1 MGSLQLRTTLE
12 NGDITGRVT
21 YFFLHHNI
29 TIHKFPR
36 SLIETMNEKQK
47 ANYQHAGVYLLT
59 SSYPQEPSIYVGQAL
74 NRANGNGIMGRISEH
89 LSKKKFWDTAF
100 LISDKNHSW
109 GATELNYLEHTLY
122 NKAKEAGRYLVKNHV
137 VPPLG
142 NVNQEYDSLNRP
154 LVNEIL
160 LILRAS
166 GHRMFEPIEHSA
178 EHDQEREK
186 TSHVPTPAEVVTNI
200 QATRATLAASQK
212 PTQLPAALA
221 DAVFR
226 IKRKDLKHPARAR
239 IVNISGTRVGVEVF
253 EGELLPVRAPKTA
266 KASYLKDLEALEAT
280 RAEQVAAGHLDELKI
295 VKPIE
300 FTSQSAASRFVL
312 GGASSGNADWVL
324 ETDPNISLGAFLQ
337 SIEGSQS

>member
-36 SLIETMNEKQK
+36 SLIENMNENQK
-47 ANYQHAGVYLLT
+47 ANYQYAGVYLLT
-59 SSYPQEPSIYVGQAL
+59 SSHPQESSIYVGQAL

-166 GHRMFEPIEHSA
+166 GHRMFEPIEHSV
-178 EHDQEREK
+178 DYSQEREK
-186 TSHVPTPAEVVTNI
+186 KLHVPTLTEVVTSI
-200 QATRATLAASQK
+200 QTARIAPAASQQ
-212 PTQLPAALA
+212 PAQLPSTLA
-221 DAVFR
+221 DAIFR
-226 IKRKDLKHPARAR
+226 IKRKGLKHPARAR
-239 IVNISGTRVGVEVF
+239 IVNISGNRVGVEVF
-253 EGELLPVRAPKTA
+253 EGEILPVRAPRKA
-266 KASYLKDLEALEAT
+266 KASYLKDLESLEAS
-280 RAEQVAAGHLDELKI
+280 RAEQVAAGHLDGLKI

-312 GGASSGNADWVL
+312 GGSSSGNAAWVL
-324 ETDPNISLGAFLQ
+324 ESDSNISLGDFLQ
-337 SIEGSQS
+337 NFEGSQS

>member
-36 SLIETMNEKQK
+36 SLIENMNEKQK

-59 SSYPQEPSIYVGQAL
+59 SSHPQESSIYVGQAL

-154 LVNEIL
+154 LVDEIL

-166 GHRMFEPIEHSA
+166 GHRMFESIEHSVD
-178 EHDQEREK
+178 HSQEREK
-186 TSHVPTPAEVVTNI
+186 KLHVPTPAEVVTSI
-200 QATRATLAASQK
+200 QAARIAPTASK
-212 PTQLPAALA
+212 KSAQLPVALA

-226 IKRKDLKHPARAR
+226 IKHKDSKHPARAR

-253 EGELLPVRAPKTA
+253 EGELLPVRAPKKA
-266 KASYLKDLEALEAT
+266 KTRYLKDLESLEAS
-280 RAEQVAAGHLDELKI
+280 RAEQVAAGHLDGLKI

-312 GGASSGNADWVL
+312 GGSSSGNAAWVL
-324 ETDPNISLGAFLQ
+324 ESDSNISLGDFLQ
-337 SIEGSQS
+337 NFEGSQS

>member
-36 SLIETMNEKQK
+36 SLIENMNEKQK

-59 SSYPQEPSIYVGQAL
+59 SSHPQESSIYVGQAL

-154 LVNEIL
+154 LIDEIL

-178 EHDQEREK
+178 EYDQEREK
-186 TSHVPTPAEVVTNI
+186 TSHVPTPAEVVTSI
-200 QATRATLAASQK
+200 QATRAVLTASQK

-226 IKRKDLKHPARAR
+226 IKRKELKHPARAR
-239 IVNISGTRVGVEVF
+239 IVNISGNRVGVEVF

-266 KASYLKDLEALEAT
+266 KASYLKDLEDLEAT
-280 RAEQVAAGHLDELKI
+280 RAEQVAAGHLEGLKV

-300 FTSQSAASRFVL
+300 FTSQSAASKFVV
-312 GGASSGNADWVL
+312 GRSSSGNTDWVL
-324 ETDPNISLGAFLQ
+324 ESDRSISLGVFLKNL
-337 SIEGSQS
+337 EASQS